1 MRIIIE
7 DFIYN
12 GKYFEKY
19 ECELPQIKVV
29 DETFKERIAEYVVE
43 SWLDCSEVD
52 QQEETQA

>member
-19 ECELPQIKVV
+19 ECDLPQVKEV
-29 DETFKERIAEYVVE
+29 DETFKERIAEYIVE
-43 SWLDCSEVD
+43 SWLEA
-52 QQEETQA
+52 QK